1 MAKQSSKT
9 SITSVA
15 ASTPAVAVTEKVAKA
30 PKTEKSVAAAPVST
44 EKVAKAPK
52 AEKVAAAST
61 PVVAAAPSVSAEK
74 VAKTPKTPKA
84 PKAAASASTTASV
97 VVAASTDVVVEAV
110 SAVVSVSTEFSDFMS
125 KLQQLS
131 TTISSLKTEFRSLEK
146 KASRELK
153 TAAKASSKR
162 KRKTGNRSPSGFV
175 KPTLISDELA
185 TFLGKTT
192 GTEMARTEVTREIN
206 TYIRANSL
214 QDTTNGRRINADTK
228 LSSLLKLTVG
238 EELTY
243 FNLQRYMSPHFAKT
257 TPAVVV
263 ASA

>member
-9 SITSVA
+9 STTT
-15 ASTPAVAVTEKVAKA
+15 TP
-30 PKTEKSVAAAPVST
+30 AAAPAQAVAPAA

-52 AEKVAAAST
+52 AEKTEKVAAA
-61 PVVAAAPSVSAEK
+61 
-74 VAKTPKTPKA
+74 PKA
-84 PKAAASASTTASV
+84 PKAEKTEKVAAAPAAAPAAEKPAKAKKEAAPKAPKAEKVAAAPAVAAASDAPVAE
-97 VVAASTDVVVEAV
+97 VAAA
-110 SAVVSVSTEFSDFMS
+110 VSVSSEFSDFMS

-131 TTISSLKTEFRSLEK
+131 TAISSLKTEFRSLEK

-153 TAAKASSKR
+153 TAAKASHKR

-185 TFLGKTT
+185 TFLGKTS

-206 TYIRANSL
+206 TYIRANQL
-214 QDTTNGRRINADTK
+214 QDTTNGRRINADSK
-228 LSSLLKLTVG
+228 LSSLLKLASG

-257 TPAVVV
+257 SAAAPV